1 MMRFQYLLVISLL
14 LVGLAACGGDEPATT
29 GTETAFADVCNES
42 NEGERVAVTGYL
54 RLPDSFT
61 GDVSAVLRLFET
73 DNFAGTPI
81 GATAKLGTEP
91 NQMEQVPASY
101 TDDDLKVH
109 LSNGQV
115 AAYGTKVKV
124 SGRMYY
130 PLVDQDFVCG
140 LENLLIEPAN

>member
-1 MMRFQYLLVISLL
+1 MIRFQYLVVISLL
-14 LVGLAACGGDEPATT
+14 LVGLAACGGKEPATA
-29 GTETAFADVCNES
+29 GVDTAFANACDES

-54 RLPDSFT
+54 RLPDSFS

-73 DNFAGTPI
+73 DSFEGTPI

-91 NQMEQVPASY
+91 NQMESVPASY
-101 TDDDLKVH
+101 TDNDLKVH
-109 LSNGQV
+109 LSDGQV
-115 AAYGTKVKV
+115 VGYDTKVKV
-124 SGRMYY
+124 SGKMYY